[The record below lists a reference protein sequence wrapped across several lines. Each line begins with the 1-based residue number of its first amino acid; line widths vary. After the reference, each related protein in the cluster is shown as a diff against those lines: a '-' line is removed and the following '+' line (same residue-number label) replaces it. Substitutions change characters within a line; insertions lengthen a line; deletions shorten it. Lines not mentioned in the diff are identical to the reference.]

1 MSRVKENV
9 IEWIDGDKTVTCTF
23 SQKRFVNR
31 LSKMAE
37 KHGSLVEI
45 LAKNPDGSILAKIP
59 LSAIHIYV
67 SSWNG
72 SGALAVD
79 EAENDD

>member
-1 MSRVKENV
+1 MSRVKENI
-9 IEWIDGDKTVTCTF
+9 IEWIDGDKFVTCTF

-31 LSKMAE
+31 LLKMSE
-37 KHGSLVEI
+37 KHGSLVRI
-45 LAKNPDGSILAKIP
+45 LAKNPDGSVLAKIP

-72 SGALAVD
+72 SGATAV
-79 EAENDD
+79 EEEENND